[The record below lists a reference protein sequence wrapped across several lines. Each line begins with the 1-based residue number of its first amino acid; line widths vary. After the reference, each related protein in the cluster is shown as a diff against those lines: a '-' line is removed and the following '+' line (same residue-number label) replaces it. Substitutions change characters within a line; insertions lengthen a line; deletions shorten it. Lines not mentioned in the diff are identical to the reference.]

1 MTKNDKQRQSV
12 NKRHCAKEESFE
24 ESGVNN
30 VNGWSLKVAKRI
42 VVATTEPVML
52 TRVNES
58 IRENVEMQV
67 RIFEI
72 KTR

>member
-1 MTKNDKQRQSV
+1 M
-12 NKRHCAKEESFE
+12 
-24 ESGVNN
+24 
-30 VNGWSLKVAKRI
+30 KVAKRTTA
-42 VVATTEPVML
+42 ATTELAVL

-72 KTR
+72 KTG

>member
-1 MTKNDKQRQSV
+1 M
-12 NKRHCAKEESFE
+12 
-24 ESGVNN
+24 
-30 VNGWSLKVAKRI
+30 KVAKRI
-42 VVATTEPVML
+42 VVATTELAML

-72 KTR
+72 KIGWK